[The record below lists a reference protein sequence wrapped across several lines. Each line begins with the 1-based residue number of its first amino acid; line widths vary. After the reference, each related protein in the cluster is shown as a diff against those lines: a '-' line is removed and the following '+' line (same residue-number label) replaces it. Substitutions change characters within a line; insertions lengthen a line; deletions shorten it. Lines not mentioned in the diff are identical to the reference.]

1 MARFS
6 SLVCCL
12 LALGFGILAAN
23 ATQARAEGRVGI
35 AATVNDDVITLGDLD
50 NRVKLYL
57 GGRPGQPSPEQLKML
72 QTQVLDK
79 LIDEKLE
86 LQEAKSLSI
95 EVPDDQ
101 IAQGFAN
108 IAQQNHSTPEEFRAK
123 LEHAGVKLDTLRDQ
137 IRAEIAWSQVVRR
150 KLRPQVNVSEQEIDN
165 ALQVRS
171 RKQGKTQYHVAEIFL
186 STEHADAA
194 KIEAEATAIYDAL
207 KKGARFSEIARQR
220 SEAPGAALGGDIGW
234 VTEGQLD
241 PAIDE
246 ALAKMQTGQASPPV
260 RGKDGFYLLFLR
272 ERRDSNDAPKAEAP
286 AAANTDADA
295 AAADSEA
302 VLTLKQL
309 TIPVAAGEPGPVV
322 AAKTARAQ
330 ALADEVKSCDDLDKA
345 AGEFKTRTASGP
357 QKISTLPG
365 PIADVV
371 RDLADNKLSAP
382 VRTTN
387 GVSVFMICSRE
398 TPAAPPAPAADNAA
412 TANATEGTTPA
423 PGTSSDEETRNA
435 VASEIGMTRLNQMQE
450 RYLRDLRATAFVD
463 RRI

>member
-12 LALGFGILAAN
+12 FALGLGLLAFA
-23 ATQARAEGRVGI
+23 ATPAQAEGRVGI
-35 AATVNDDVITLGDLD
+35 AATVNDDVITMGDLD
-50 NRVKLYL
+50 NRVKLYM
-57 GGRPGQPSPEQLKML
+57 GGRLGQPTPEQLKML
-72 QTQVLDK
+72 QAQVLDK

-95 EVPDDQ
+95 DVPDDM

-108 IAQQNHSTPEEFRAK
+108 IAQQNNSTPDEFRAK

-165 ALQVRS
+165 ALQVQS
-171 RKQGKTQYHVAEIFL
+171 RKKGKTQYHVAEILL
-186 STEHADAA
+186 STEHADAS
-194 KIEAEATAIYDAL
+194 KIEAEANAIYDAL
-207 KKGARFSEIARQR
+207 KKGARFSDIARQR

-241 PAIDE
+241 PAIDA

-272 ERRDSNDAPKAEAP
+272 ERRDSSDAPKPEA
-286 AAANTDADA
+286 AADA
-295 AAADSEA
+295 APADTEA

-322 AAKTARAQ
+322 AAKTARAE
-330 ALADEVKSCDDLDKA
+330 ALAGEVNSCDDLDKA
-345 AGEFKTRTASGP
+345 AAEFKTRTASGP

-382 VRTTN
+382 IRTTN
-387 GVSVFMICSRE
+387 GVSVFMICRRE
-398 TPAAPPAPAADNAA
+398 TPAAPAAPAPAPEAADNSA
-412 TANATEGTTPA
+412 TPTPA
-423 PGTSSDEETRNA
+423 PGTSSEEDTRNA

-450 RYLRDLRATAFVD
+450 RYLRDLRATAFID